1 MQYAL
6 VSLLALLGLFTLVNL
21 LDELSNLGKGNYN
34 LTAALTYVTLTIP
47 RMIYELFPMAALL
60 GTIIGLSILANG
72 SELIVMRSSG
82 VSIFQIILATLKTG
96 AFFVVAAILIGELVS
111 PYAETRAQRGRAETL
126 QLDIKQHTS
135 SGLWMRDSQT
145 YVNVREVLPD
155 LTLLKIKLF
164 NFDDDRKL
172 KSMVE
177 ATKGAF
183 VEDQWLLD
191 NVKTTRID
199 PDSARAETSATGS
212 AKWESRVTPQILSV
226 FLIKPEQLS
235 FVQLNRYIQHLNEN
249 QQKTDLYELAFWNK
263 IMLPPLHGN
272 DGHSGCSLRFRECTL
287 WRSGEKSVYWNH
299 ARCRLLCHQQELRL
313 LCSCQR
319 FTPFAR
325 RHGSLFGVPARGA
338 CADTKGL
345 TRQFRIPGPDPPNPD
360 TGFIPTGEPGLISI
374 FCVNFVL
381 VERVTGRI
389 SASGIRPGGKRSRF
403 LPVLHRF

>member
-1 MQYAL
+1 MSILDRYIGLIILQYAL

-263 IMLPPLHGN
+263 IMLPLSTAMMVILAVPFVFVN
-272 DGHSGCSLRFRECTL
+272 V
-287 WRSGEKSVYWNH
+287 RSGGLERNLFIGIMLGVGFYVINKS
-299 ARCRLLCHQQELRL
+299 
-313 LCSCQR
+313 
-319 FTPFAR
+319 
-325 RHGSLFGVPARGA
+325 FGY
-338 CADTKGL
+338 
-345 TRQFRIPGPDPPNPD
+345 
-360 TGFIPTGEPGLISI
+360 
-374 FCVNFVL
+374 FVL
-381 VERVTGRI
+381 
-389 SASGIRPGGKRSRF
+389 ASGLPPLLGATVPFSVFLLGALVLIRR
-403 LPVLHRF
+403 V